1 MWFTESECIHAMK
14 IASEYL
20 SFSFTRNE
28 YTRWQRR
35 HKEYPTA
42 AQIAQRLHGFNEAKV
57 QAGLIPHATIETSR
71 LFSDDQLIRTLRRYQ
86 REIGDPFTAQAY
98 EVWRQKQTKAPSVS
112 TLRKRFGSIAEIRKR
127 LALPPA
133 EDVLLDSDEKWL
145 GPLAGFIASR
155 LSPAAYQDWAAAH
168 QAPSIDELR
177 RYAGSYDSALAEAI
191 ERFLQ
196 QLKE

>member
-14 IASEYL
+14 IASGYL

-57 QAGLIPHATIETSR
+57 QAGLIPHATAKTSR
-71 LFSDDQLIRTLRRYQ
+71 IFSDEQLIRTLRQ
-86 REIGDPFTAQAY
+86 CQQEIGNPFTAKAY
-98 EVWRQKQTKAPSVS
+98 ESWRQKQTNVPSVS

-127 LALPPA
+127 LSLPPA
-133 EDVLLDSDEKWL
+133 EDMLPDADEKWL
-145 GPLAGFIASR
+145 GPLAGFVSAR
-155 LSPAAYQDWAAAH
+155 LSPAAYRDWAAAH

-177 RYAGSYDSALAEAI
+177 HYTGGYDSALAEAV
-191 ERFLQ
+191 ERFLRE
-196 QLKE
+196 LRN